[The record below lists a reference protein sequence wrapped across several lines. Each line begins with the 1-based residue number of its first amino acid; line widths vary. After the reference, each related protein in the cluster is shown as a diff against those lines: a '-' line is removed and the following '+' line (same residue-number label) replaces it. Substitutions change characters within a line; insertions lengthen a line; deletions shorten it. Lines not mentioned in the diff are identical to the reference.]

1 MLQDYSTEPTHIG
14 NLASHRSS
22 AVALYQEVATHS
34 PGVIPIMFETWAR
47 GPGFSYYTGANPL
60 FPGGPAQMQQEV
72 RDGYRLSTQDI
83 NAAIGANLA
92 RYAPVGDAWELAGFP
107 LNFYASDIYHAQNRG
122 TLLNA
127 LVLYQT
133 IYDDPT
139 TSDIPL
145 SSLLVNLKLS
155 DQGRST
161 IDFAGRRDA
170 CSRTRIAHHCGHCDA
185 RLCPATQADCLLW
198 QALVAGCAAHRFFVT
213 ALVVRERKLRTRHL
227 GRPIDGTPP
236 LNDRP
241 EYASDDAP

>member
-1 MLQDYSTEPTHIG
+1 
-14 NLASHRSS
+14 
-22 AVALYQEVATHS
+22 
-34 PGVIPIMFETWAR
+34 
-47 GPGFSYYTGANPL
+47 
-60 FPGGPAQMQQEV
+60 MQQEV

-107 LNFYASDIYHAQNRG
+107 LNFYADDIYHAQNRG

-145 SSLLVNLKLS
+145 SSLLVNLRTIRPR
-155 DQGRST
+155 RST

-170 CSRTRIAHHCGHCDA
+170 CSRTRIANHCGHCDA
-185 RLCPATQADCLLW
+185 HHCRATQPAYLLW
-198 QALVAGCAAHRFFVT
+198 L
-213 ALVVRERKLRTRHL
+213 ALVVKFRGSSLFCHGASCTRKKDQNTSS
-227 GRPIDGTPP
+227 G
-236 LNDRP
+236 
-241 EYASDDAP
+241 APNRRNAPTQRSTGVCIRRRSVKYGG